1 MPRRRL
7 IAWCIALPLIM
18 SGSRVAWAQAP
29 VQTQT
34 QPPTPAS
41 ARPEID
47 IRVTAQSY
55 PPLVAVRN
63 VLLERE
69 FDELLRNGFP
79 ARLHVR
85 AELWTVGRYFD
96 DIRGRAEWDVIVQY
110 NVLEKSYDVARL
122 VGDRVTP
129 LGSYLRFAD
138 ARAASELP
146 FLPVLPTP
154 RRGQKGYVL
163 VQAEL
168 QTLEVSDLD
177 EVARWLRGE
186 AQPAVRGKRSP
197 ASALTRGVR
206 TLASRILGGEVR
218 QLEARSGTLVF

>member
-218 QLEARSGTLVF
+218 QLEARSGTMVF

>member
-7 IAWCIALPLIM
+7 IAWCIALPLIR
-18 SGSRVAWAQAP
+18 SGGRVAWAQTP
-29 VQTQT
+29 VQTQP
-34 QPPTPAS
+34 QPQTPAS

-218 QLEARSGTLVF
+218 QLEARSGTMVF

>member
-1 MPRRRL
+1 MRGVFTML
-7 IAWCIALPLIM
+7 LVLASSIV
-18 SGSRVAWAQAP
+18 SGRVLHAQ
-29 VQTQT
+29 
-34 QPPTPAS
+34 

-47 IRVTAQSY
+47 IRVTPQSY

-63 VLLERE
+63 VLDEKQ

-85 AELWTVGRYFD
+85 AEIWTVGRYFD
-96 DIRGRAEWDVIVQY
+96 DVRGRAEWDVIVQY
-110 NVLEKSYDVARL
+110 NVVEKSYEVARL
-122 VGDRVTP
+122 VGNRVMS

-138 ARAASELP
+138 ARAASELAY
-146 FLPVLPTP
+146 LPALPTP
-154 RRGQKGYVL
+154 KRGQKGYIL

-168 QTLEVSDLD
+168 QTLEVTDLD
-177 EVARWLRGE
+177 EVERWLRGE
-186 AQPAVRGKRSP
+186 ANPAVRGKRSP

-218 QLEARSGTLVF
+218 QLEARTPTMTF